1 MSTQV
6 TRREFLIQSLAGAG
20 LTLALSVTPFG
31 YSILKAEDLKKDD
44 HLFSPNAWIQ
54 VRPDNV
60 VTVVVNKSE
69 MGQGVT
75 TALPM
80 IVADELDADWQ
91 TVSFEEAPASAK
103 YIDPVWGEQLTGGS
117 TSVRHMFGPLREAA
131 AAAREMLVSAAAQTW
146 GAPRNECEAFNGTV
160 RHKGK
165 EKALTYGQLAEKASA
180 LSVPERP
187 PLKKEN
193 QFTLIGTPMARLD
206 VPAKVQG
213 TAVFGIDAGIPQML
227 YASIA
232 RPPAYGAEILS
243 YDRNAA
249 EKVPGVYKVVS
260 MDRSIAVCADS
271 IHAAWKGRDALSVK
285 WGKGSHR
292 DLNDETLKK
301 SFLQD
306 LGKEGKPAHSRG
318 DVEKAMGQSAQKIE
332 ATYYLPYLAH
342 VTMEPMDCTAWVKE
356 GRCDI
361 WAPTQN
367 QTGSLQATEKITGL
381 KPGQIHIHTTYL
393 GGGFGRRAETGYVDE
408 VVHIS
413 KAVGRPVKL
422 IWTRE
427 EDVQHGFYRPGNAC
441 RIQGGLDQNG
451 NLVAWSHKIA
461 CPSIWEMFNPGMV
474 KNGIDPSAVE
484 GIADQYDIPN
494 LSIDYVMVKNP
505 IPIGFWRSVGNTQNA
520 FTVESFMD
528 ELAHAAKKD
537 PLDFRLSVLETNSP
551 ARRVLEQ
558 VAEKAGWGK
567 PLKKGQARG
576 IAYHYSF
583 GTHVAEVAEI
593 SVDEKKGKIKVHRV
607 VCAVDC
613 GPIVNPAIIEAQMRG
628 AITMGLSAGLKERV
642 RFANGGVQSANFY
655 DYEILRMDEAP
666 EAIDVHIVKSTEKMG
681 GIGEPGLPPVA
692 PAVANALFQATGAR
706 MHHLPMSPKAVKAAM
721 GKV

>member
-1 MSTQV
+1 
-6 TRREFLIQSLAGAG
+6 
-20 LTLALSVTPFG
+20 
-31 YSILKAEDLKKDD
+31 
-44 HLFSPNAWIQ
+44 
-54 VRPDNV
+54 
-60 VTVVVNKSE
+60 
-69 MGQGVT
+69 
-75 TALPM
+75 
-80 IVADELDADWQ
+80 
-91 TVSFEEAPASAK
+91 
-103 YIDPVWGEQLTGGS
+103 
-117 TSVRHMFGPLREAA
+117 
-131 AAAREMLVSAAAQTW
+131 
-146 GAPRNECEAFNGTV
+146 
-160 RHKGK
+160 
-165 EKALTYGQLAEKASA
+165 
-180 LSVPERP
+180 
-187 PLKKEN
+187 
-193 QFTLIGTPMARLD
+193 
-206 VPAKVQG
+206 
-213 TAVFGIDAGIPQML
+213 
-227 YASIA
+227 
-232 RPPAYGAEILS
+232 
-243 YDRNAA
+243 
-249 EKVPGVYKVVS
+249 
-260 MDRSIAVCADS
+260 
-271 IHAAWKGRDALSVK
+271 
-285 WGKGSHR
+285 
-292 DLNDETLKK
+292 
-301 SFLQD
+301 
-306 LGKEGKPAHSRG
+306 
-318 DVEKAMGQSAQKIE
+318 
-332 ATYYLPYLAH
+332 
-342 VTMEPMDCTAWVKE
+342 
-356 GRCDI
+356 
-361 WAPTQN
+361 
-367 QTGSLQATEKITGL
+367 
-381 KPGQIHIHTTYL
+381 
-393 GGGFGRRAETGYVDE
+393 VDE

-551 ARRVLEQ
+551 GRRVLEQ